1 MFYIYLYAYVY
12 VLFLFYLIDFII
24 YVRDEH
30 DALQCILANSNITK
44 MLHWQSTCF
53 LAPSFDNYLLW
64 NRD

>member
-1 MFYIYLYAYVY
+1 MFYAYLYAYVY

-30 DALQCILANSNITK
+30 KALYCILANSIVPKCCTV
-44 MLHWQSTCF
+44 TCF

-64 NRD
+64 NSD

>member
-1 MFYIYLYAYVY
+1 MFYVYLYAYVN
-12 VLFLFYLIDFII
+12 VLFSFYFMDFII

-30 DALQCILANSNITK
+30 EDLYCILANSIVPKCRTV
-44 MLHWQSTCF
+44 TCF

>member
-1 MFYIYLYAYVY
+1 MFYIYIYIYAYVY

-30 DALQCILANSNITK
+30 EASYCILANSIVPKCCTV
-44 MLHWQSTCF
+44 SCF